1 METFSNLSI
10 KSDDKDKL
18 VKVVQNLSK
27 FTSMYIKNI
36 NPSLSQG
43 LIALSDLSRDSRK
56 LFNLFRSLKELNE
69 IQKTMIENNKYKT
82 LSLADII
89 LKISKFFFYLFD
101 NLSLLSALKVLP
113 FSKSATGLIGN
124 MFYLSITVCNLCKSL
139 YQLYIL
145 LEEKEQKEKNM
156 IDNSEISINER
167 PKEIKE
173 LNYKIVI
180 EFVDITGKIGDLL
193 SALNSSGVFQFVF
206 GRKIKDGVV
215 AFGGVWAGLVAIFQA
230 LKKQQK

>member
-10 KSDDKDKL
+10 KADDKDKL
-18 VKVVQNLSK
+18 VKVIQNFSK
-27 FTSMYIKNI
+27 FSSMYLKDK

-56 LFNLFRSLKELNE
+56 LFNLFRSLKELND
-69 IQKTMIENNKYKT
+69 IQNTIFDEKKYKT

-113 FSKSATGLIGN
+113 FSKSATGVIGN
-124 MFYLSITVCNLCKSL
+124 LFYLSITVCNLCKSL
-139 YQLYIL
+139 YKLYIL
-145 LEEKEQKEKNM
+145 LEEKEQKENNM
-156 IDNSEISINER
+156 IDNSEIDIKER
-167 PKEIKE
+167 PKEMKE
-173 LNYKIVI
+173 LNYKIVM

-193 SALNSSGVFQFVF
+193 GALNSSGVFQFLF
-206 GRKIKDGVV
+206 GRKIREGIV
-215 AFGGVWAGLVAIFQA
+215 AFGGVWAGLVAVFQA
-230 LKKQQK
+230 LKKENK

>member
-124 MFYLSITVCNLCKSL
+124 MFYL
-139 YQLYIL
+139 
-145 LEEKEQKEKNM
+145 
-156 IDNSEISINER
+156 
-167 PKEIKE
+167 
-173 LNYKIVI
+173 
-180 EFVDITGKIGDLL
+180 
-193 SALNSSGVFQFVF
+193 
-206 GRKIKDGVV
+206 
-215 AFGGVWAGLVAIFQA
+215 
-230 LKKQQK
+230 

>member
-27 FTSMYIKNI
+27 CTSMYIKNI
-36 NPSLSQG
+36 NPSLAEG

-113 FSKSATGLIGN
+113 FS
-124 MFYLSITVCNLCKSL
+124 
-139 YQLYIL
+139 
-145 LEEKEQKEKNM
+145 
-156 IDNSEISINER
+156 
-167 PKEIKE
+167 
-173 LNYKIVI
+173 
-180 EFVDITGKIGDLL
+180 
-193 SALNSSGVFQFVF
+193 
-206 GRKIKDGVV
+206 
-215 AFGGVWAGLVAIFQA
+215 
-230 LKKQQK
+230 

>member
-43 LIALSDLSRDSRK
+43 LIALSDLSRESRK

-113 FSKSATGLIGN
+113 FSKCATGLIGN
-124 MFYLSITVCNLCKSL
+124 MF
-139 YQLYIL
+139 
-145 LEEKEQKEKNM
+145 
-156 IDNSEISINER
+156 
-167 PKEIKE
+167 
-173 LNYKIVI
+173 
-180 EFVDITGKIGDLL
+180 
-193 SALNSSGVFQFVF
+193 
-206 GRKIKDGVV
+206 
-215 AFGGVWAGLVAIFQA
+215 
-230 LKKQQK
+230 